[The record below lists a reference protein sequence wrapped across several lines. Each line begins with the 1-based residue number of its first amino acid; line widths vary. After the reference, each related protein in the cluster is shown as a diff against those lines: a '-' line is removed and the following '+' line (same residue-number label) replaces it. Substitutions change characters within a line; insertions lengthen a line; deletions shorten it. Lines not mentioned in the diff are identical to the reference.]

1 MLSRYDAT
9 QAARVDCEFARKYD
23 NTQQARVD
31 CEFARA
37 YDETEGAW
45 VDKLYTDFFTLQTK
59 TLQSGDI
66 LEVKN
71 SGISLR
77 TFSTGV
83 SRGVSFFLPYKW
95 KYTDVVE
102 FDMVT
107 NALGRI
113 SIGHRFHYNNGWT
126 VSGGGPDFEGEYNQH
141 YVWDVRGTCPDTYEG
156 YPTYDCGI
164 YISISIPSDHATG
177 ETYSEIKNLTLNG
190 KKIGFTE

>member
-1 MLSRYDAT
+1 MFETYDTNQLAY
-9 QAARVDCEFARKYD
+9 VEHSGEYYD
-23 NTQQARVD
+23 LQEQ
-31 CEFARA
+31 
-37 YDETEGAW
+37 AW
-45 VDKLYTDFFTLQTK
+45 VPVNSAMTYDTTEQAWIERLYVDYFLLQTK

-66 LEVKN
+66 FELKN
-71 SGISLR
+71 SGISLG

-83 SRGVSFFLPYKW
+83 AHGVSFFLPYKW

-141 YVWDVRGTCPDTYEG
+141 YVWDVRSTCPDTYEG
-156 YPTYDCGI
+156 HTTYDCGI

-177 ETYSEIKNLTLNG
+177 ETFSEIKNLTLNG
-190 KKIGFTE
+190 KKIGFKE